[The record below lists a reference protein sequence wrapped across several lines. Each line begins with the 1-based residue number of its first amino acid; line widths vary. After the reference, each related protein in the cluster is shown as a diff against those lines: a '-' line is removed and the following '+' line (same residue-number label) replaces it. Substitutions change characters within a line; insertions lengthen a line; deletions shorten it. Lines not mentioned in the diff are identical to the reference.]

1 MADKAVKKHNCAVC
15 GKGFDTEAEYLAH
28 ECTTGFTPTDV
39 EHQDA
44 LTDGQF
50 SKQAEQAL
58 KRGEER
64 KKEE

>member
-1 MADKAVKKHNCAVC
+1 MTKQKKHICAVC
-15 GKGFDTEAEYLAH
+15 EKGFDTEQEYLEH
-28 ECTTGFTPTDV
+28 ECSTGFTPRDV
-39 EHQDA
+39 EHQAA